1 MSQQYGYAYPPA
13 GAEPYP
19 PPEDP
24 AYAQGYYGA
33 QSAAAPPAGGAPPG
47 DQAQLIPGFPTPY
60 APAPGAAAPQ
70 APPGAAGTPPHY
82 AHAEPPAYVPQQQ
95 PQHQSAPSS
104 FPNDPYG
111 GYDAVNYPSIPAL
124 VEHARAGGFSSTAP
138 QPYGAAV
145 PASPVSHATPSYGA
159 GFANGASERARTA
172 QKPAEEPG
180 APNGSARYRVMLL
193 PTRDGGDIENV
204 VAQVG
209 LDGVAFLEPE
219 WRGGGVLDGRSYAME
234 NIAKWSLSDPTI
246 LLVTVV
252 DGDGGG
258 ASPLGISADAA
269 TVGAVAD
276 ALVTAAFQWCELR
289 GFDPATAV
297 TEGSRAGEW
306 VNHKAQES
314 ARGDASARGGRWTE
328 PARQQTPSIP
338 YHDKPDHCG
347 WLAKKG
353 ERLRTWRRRWFV
365 LKQGKLAWFKAPTDV
380 RAGAK
385 PRGELDMSEVAS
397 ACTATAADAGRAHGV
412 ELIGS
417 AAAAKAGCTFLLAD
431 SEREC
436 DQWAAAL
443 DAVINGP
450 PSSGRDPSGGIS
462 AGAGRAPAP
471 SAFASQLRDGFER
484 AAAAGHQTSRTSGSG
499 ASRDIEVA
507 VAGYTSGAR
516 AESAFGNPFVG
527 GSSPA
532 GAIPAPSSWETFY
545 TNEGTP
551 YFVNSATGVTQWET
565 PPGVRVDM

>member
-70 APPGAAGTPPHY
+70 APPPGAAGTLPPY
-82 AHAEPPAYVPQQQ
+82 ASAQYVPQEYAPPSTQH
-95 PQHQSAPSS
+95 PQTTA

-124 VEHARAGGFSSTAP
+124 VEHARLGGFSSTNAAGSASYGGVSP
-138 QPYGAAV
+138 SDTASRAGAA
-145 PASPVSHATPSYGA
+145 
-159 GFANGASERARTA
+159 R
-172 QKPAEEPG
+172 PAEEPG
-180 APNGSARYRVMLL
+180 APHGNARYRVMLL

-209 LDGVAFLEPE
+209 LDGVAFLKPE
-219 WRGGGVLDGRSYAME
+219 WQGGGVLDGRSYAME
-234 NIAKWSLSDPTI
+234 KITKWTLSDPTI
-246 LLVTVV
+246 LMVTVV
-252 DGDGGG
+252 DETNGDG
-258 ASPLGISADAA
+258 SRTTSLGISADAA
-269 TVGAVAD
+269 TCGAVAD

-297 TEGSRAGEW
+297 AEGSRAGEW
-306 VNHKAQES
+306 VNHKANTG
-314 ARGDASARGGRWTE
+314 GDASGVNGDASSAARRDATN
-328 PARQQTPSIP
+328 APSVA
-338 YHDKPDHCG
+338 YHERPEHCG

-353 ERLRTWRRRWFV
+353 ERLQTWRRRWFV
-365 LKQGKLAWFKAPTDV
+365 LKSGKLGWFKAPADV

-385 PRGELDMSEVAS
+385 PRGELDMASVAS
-397 ACTATAADAGRAHGV
+397 ACTATVADAGRAHGV

-417 AAAAKAGCTFLLAD
+417 AAAEKAGCKFLLAD

-443 DAVINGP
+443 DAVINGAP
-450 PSSGRDPSGGIS
+450 ASASEGGANERTSSSY
-462 AGAGRAPAP
+462 APAP
-471 SAFASQLRDGFER
+471 ASAFASQLRDGFER
-484 AAAAGHQTSRTSGSG
+484 AAAGRGANSG
-499 ASRDIEVA
+499 AALSRDIEVS
-507 VAGYTSGAR
+507 VAGYTSGAQTPG
-516 AESAFGNPFVG
+516 FGNPYGG

-532 GAIPAPSSWETFY
+532 GGPFVGVSAPSNWETFY

>member
-124 VEHARAGGFSSTAP
+124 VEHARAGGFSSAP
-138 QPYGAAV
+138 SPAYAAPPSFGAA
-145 PASPVSHATPSYGA
+145 PAVDDTYA
-159 GFANGASERARTA
+159 RARNTPTR
-172 QKPAEEPG
+172 PAEEPG
-180 APNGSARYRVMLL
+180 APNGNARYRVMLL

-209 LDGVAFLEPE
+209 LDGLAFLKPE
-219 WRGGGVLDGRSYAME
+219 MRGGGVLDGRSYAME
-234 NIAKWSLSDPTI
+234 KISRWSLSDPTI
-246 LLVTVV
+246 LLVSVV
-252 DGDGGG
+252 DDDTKTP
-258 ASPLGISADAA
+258 SPLGISADAA

-276 ALVTAAFQWCELR
+276 ALVTSAFQWCELR
-289 GFDPATAV
+289 GFDSATAV
-297 TEGSRAGEW
+297 AEGSKPGEW
-306 VNHKAQES
+306 VNHKAVCFADTGSNQGDAGATTS
-314 ARGDASARGGRWTE
+314 ARQ
-328 PARQQTPSIP
+328 RQQPAVLSVP

-353 ERLRTWRRRWFV
+353 ERLQTWRRRWFV
-365 LKQGKLAWFKAPTDV
+365 LKQGKLGWFKAPADV

-385 PRGELDMSEVAS
+385 PRGELDMSDVAS

-443 DAVINGP
+443 DAVVNGAD
-450 PSSGRDPSGGIS
+450 SSMNRSAPVSTSERTDPE
-462 AGAGRAPAP
+462 P
-471 SAFASQLRDGFER
+471 SAFASRLRDGFER
-484 AAAAGHQTSRTSGSG
+484 AASAGHHGSGAG

-507 VAGYTSGAR
+507 VAGYTSGAPT
-516 AESAFGNPFVG
+516 SAFGNPYGG

-532 GAIPAPSSWETFY
+532 GIPAGPAPSSWETFY

>member
-13 GAEPYP
+13 GAGPYP

-33 QSAAAPPAGGAPPG
+33 QSAAAPPAAGAPPG

-95 PQHQSAPSS
+95 RSEAS

-124 VEHARAGGFSSTAP
+124 VEHARAGGFSSAP
-138 QPYGAAV
+138 SPAYAAPNSSFGAA
-145 PASPVSHATPSYGA
+145 PAVRNNTP
-159 GFANGASERARTA
+159 A
-172 QKPAEEPG
+172 QPAEEPG
-180 APNGSARYRVMLL
+180 APNGNARYRVMLL

-209 LDGVAFLEPE
+209 LDGLAFLKPE

-234 NIAKWSLSDPTI
+234 KISRWSLSDPTI
-246 LLVTVV
+246 LLVSVV
-252 DGDGGG
+252 DDDTKTT
-258 ASPLGISADAA
+258 PLGISADAA

-276 ALVTAAFQWCELR
+276 ALVTSAFQWCELR

-297 TEGSRAGEW
+297 AEGSKPGEW
-306 VNHKAQES
+306 VNHKACSRDSNQ
-314 ARGDASARGGRWTE
+314 GDAGATTTAR
-328 PARQQTPSIP
+328 SVP

-353 ERLRTWRRRWFV
+353 ERLQTWRRRWFV
-365 LKQGKLAWFKAPTDV
+365 LKQGKLGWFKAPADV

-385 PRGELDMSEVAS
+385 PRGELDMSDVVS

-443 DAVINGP
+443 DAVVNGADAP
-450 PSSGRDPSGGIS
+450 RSVGMGGTHTTSERTDPE
-462 AGAGRAPAP
+462 P
-471 SAFASQLRDGFER
+471 SAFASRLRDGFER
-484 AAAAGHQTSRTSGSG
+484 AASAGHHGSGAG

-507 VAGYTSGAR
+507 VAGYTSGAPPT
-516 AESAFGNPFVG
+516 SAFGNPYGG

-532 GAIPAPSSWETFY
+532 GTGPAPSSWETFY

-551 YFVNSATGVTQWET
+551 YFVNNATGVTQWET

>member
-24 AYAQGYYGA
+24 TYAQGYYGA
-33 QSAAAPPAGGAPPG
+33 QSAAAPPAGGAPSG

-60 APAPGAAAPQ
+60 ASAPGAVAPQAPAPAPGA
-70 APPGAAGTPPHY
+70 GGTPPHT
-82 AHAEPPAYVPQQQ
+82 ASAYVPQQQ
-95 PQHQSAPSS
+95 QQQPSP

-124 VEHARAGGFSSTAP
+124 VEHARAGGFSSSSAAP
-138 QPYGAAV
+138 QPPPAPHAA
-145 PASPVSHATPSYGA
+145 PSYGE
-159 GFANGASERARTA
+159 SERAVRTA
-172 QKPAEEPG
+172 PKPAEEPG
-180 APNGSARYRVMLL
+180 APNGAARYRVMLL

-209 LDGVAFLEPE
+209 LDGVAFLKPE

-234 NIAKWSLSDPTI
+234 RVAKWSLSDPTI
-246 LLVTVV
+246 LLLTVC
-252 DGDGGG
+252 DGDGA
-258 ASPLGISADAA
+258 ASSSTLGISADAA

-297 TEGSRAGEW
+297 AEGSRAGEW
-306 VNHKAQES
+306 VNHKAQAS
-314 ARGDASARGGRWTE
+314 AAGDASAGGGSSGAA
-328 PARQQTPSIP
+328 ARQQTPSVP
-338 YHDKPDHCG
+338 YHDKPEHCG
-347 WLAKKG
+347 WLSKKG
-353 ERLRTWRRRWFV
+353 ERLRIWRRRWFV
-365 LKQGKLAWFKAPTDV
+365 LKQGKLGWFKAPADV

-385 PRGELDMSEVAS
+385 PRGELDMAEVAS
-397 ACTATAADAGRAHGV
+397 ACTATAADAGAAHGL

-417 AAAAKAGCTFLLAD
+417 AAAEKAGCAFLLAD

-443 DAVINGP
+443 DAVINGA
-450 PSSGRDPSGGIS
+450 PSSGRDAPGG
-462 AGAGRAPAP
+462 AGAGGTRAPDAAPAP

-484 AAAAGHQTSRTSGSG
+484 AAAAGHAPGSG
-499 ASRDIEVA
+499 ASRDIEVS
-507 VAGYTSGAR
+507 VAGYVSGAR
-516 AESAFGNPFVG
+516 GEPAFGNPYVG
-527 GSSPA
+527 GSSLPPA
-532 GAIPAPSSWETFY
+532 GSIQAPSSWETFY

>member
-70 APPGAAGTPPHY
+70 APPPGAAGTLPY
-82 AHAEPPAYVPQQQ
+82 CASAQYVPQEYAPPSTQQQQQ
-95 PQHQSAPSS
+95 PV

-124 VEHARAGGFSSTAP
+124 VEHARAGGFSSGTHPHDA
-138 QPYGAAV
+138 GSARL
-145 PASPVSHATPSYGA
+145 PADRSYG
-159 GFANGASERARTA
+159 GSSSINTVHTASRAAR
-172 QKPAEEPG
+172 PAEEPG
-180 APNGSARYRVMLL
+180 APNGNARYRVMLL

-209 LDGVAFLEPE
+209 LDGLAFLKPE

-234 NIAKWSLSDPTI
+234 KITKWSLSDPTI

-252 DGDGGG
+252 DDDNVNT
-258 ASPLGISADAA
+258 SLGMSADAA
-269 TVGAVAD
+269 TCGAVAD

-297 TEGSRAGEW
+297 AEGSRPGEW
-306 VNHKAQES
+306 VNHKANTAPEN
-314 ARGDASARGGRWTE
+314 GDASSAARRDATN
-328 PARQQTPSIP
+328 APSVA
-338 YHDKPDHCG
+338 YHERPEHCG

-353 ERLRTWRRRWFV
+353 ERLQTWRRRWFV
-365 LKQGKLAWFKAPTDV
+365 LKNGKLGWFKAPADV

-385 PRGELDMSEVAS
+385 PRGELDMASVAS
-397 ACTATAADAGRAHGV
+397 ACTATVADAGRAHGV

-417 AAAAKAGCTFLLAD
+417 AAAEKAGCKFLLAD

-443 DAVINGP
+443 DAVINGAP
-450 PSSGRDPSGGIS
+450 ASAIEGGANERTSSSY
-462 AGAGRAPAP
+462 APAP
-471 SAFASQLRDGFER
+471 ASAFASQLRDGFER
-484 AAAAGHQTSRTSGSG
+484 AAAGRGAGSVAAT
-499 ASRDIEVA
+499 SRDIEVS
-507 VAGYTSGAR
+507 VAGYTSGAP
-516 AESAFGNPFVG
+516 APAFGNPYGG

-532 GAIPAPSSWETFY
+532 GGAVGASAPSNWETFY